1 MRLEAPP
8 HGTDE
13 LSSALVYEAGIF
25 SGMESAPYYHS
36 GPFGLVN
43 GVSGA
48 LAELVD
54 IAAQVTM
61 LVQAIGGLEQIKKRD
76 PKSLTLIG
84 LAFAPTLITKLSDF
98 VYSFDEDDDE
108 YEQHEE
114 DVTEFENVEYLMREI
129 ATSTKYKQEATL
141 FGLHD
146 WCLKTWDKAREMLQ
160 AQSWEQSFQSQAKSV
175 GFKLLNEMAG
185 TAFYVS
191 AIPLILLTPGSACH
205 KDYRHRSVA
214 RFHSHVPGHR
224 APARV
229 LCEAAVQPPEPLLS
243 VGLLCRRIRRRFRT
257 VSTRPGHRL

>member
-25 SGMESAPYYHS
+25 SGMESAPFYHS

-54 IAAQVTM
+54 IAAQITM
-61 LVQAIGGLEQIKKRD
+61 LVQAVGGIEQIKKRD
-76 PKSLTLIG
+76 PKTLTLIG

-98 VYSFDEDDDE
+98 VYSFDDDDDE
-108 YEQHEE
+108 YEQLEE
-114 DVTEFENVEYLMREI
+114 DMAEFENMEYLMRDI

-146 WCLKTWDKAREMLQ
+146 WCLKTWDKARAMLQ
-160 AQSWEQSFQSQAKSV
+160 ARSWEQSFQSQAKNV

-191 AIPLILLTPGSACH
+191 A
-205 KDYRHRSVA
+205 VA
-214 RFHSHVPGHR
+214 
-224 APARV
+224 
-229 LCEAAVQPPEPLLS
+229 EK
-243 VGLLCRRIRRRFRT
+243 
-257 VSTRPGHRL
+257 